1 MYFCTHGHSKS
12 LKRITAKNSLFL
24 FFMKKLPSLFADV
37 LLPVPI
43 PKLFTYQLP
52 EVHAGSSL
60 AGKRVI
66 VPFGQK
72 KVLTGV
78 VVQVHST
85 PPENYEAKEVLDVLD
100 ETPLVVDQQ
109 LKLFHWMAGYYMC
122 TMGEVLNAALPS
134 GLKLSS
140 RSMVQMHPD
149 FDADASGHTYS
160 DSEWK
165 VIEALEEKEHVS
177 YDDICRIT
185 GLKNIYHLIKSL
197 TAKGAVLIFE
207 QLVEKFKPKKE
218 RRIRL
223 LPHLAGDILAIET
236 IFQKLE
242 KKEKQMEILLKY
254 FREIPVN
261 ELKEKNES
269 GLPKSIIGEEGLSVS
284 SLATLVKNGIFE
296 EFDKVISRF
305 GEDNSITQSFPEL
318 TALQEQKLK
327 EVHQHF
333 EKKSAVLLHGITG
346 SGKTEIYIALLQQV
360 LEEGAQAL
368 YLLPEIALTAQI
380 LRRLKK
386 VFGDKIGIYHSK
398 YSDNERVEVWKG
410 VLEGRFPIVV
420 GVRSSVFL
428 PFDNLSLIIVDEEHD
443 PSYKQYDPAPRY
455 QARDTAILL
464 SQLHHAKVLLG
475 SATPSVE
482 SYYNSLYDKY
492 GLVTIDTR
500 YGEAGL
506 PSTELIDLKEE
517 RKRKRMHGDFSPAL
531 LKAIEE
537 TLESKKQAILFQNR
551 RGYAPFLHCEDCAHI
566 PKCANCS
573 VSLTYHMF
581 GQELRCHYCGFREPL
596 PSHCDACGSSKIKT
610 IGFGTEKLEDD
621 LKVLLPQARIGR
633 MDLDTTRSR
642 SNYEQLI
649 GDFEKGDIDVLIGTQ
664 MITKGLDF
672 DHVELVGIMDIDRI
686 IHFPDFRSHERAFQ
700 LMTQVSGRA
709 GRKSHLG
716 RVIIQTLN
724 PEQPLFQLV
733 SSNDYLRFYQSEI
746 LERESFHYPPF
757 VRIIRVIFRQEDK
770 DVVKETAV
778 HYLKMI
784 KETMGGHRILGPQEP
799 LIAKIRNQFHQELI
813 IKLEKD
819 GISIVKAKEY
829 LIRKM
834 EELHQNKIFRQTS
847 LIFDVDPQ

>member
-1 MYFCTHGHSKS
+1 MDHK
-12 LKRITAKNSLFL
+12 
-24 FFMKKLPSLFADV
+24 PSIFADV

-52 EVHAGSSL
+52 EEHAGGNL

-72 KVLTGV
+72 KVLTGI

-85 PPENYEAKEVLDVLD
+85 PPVNYEAKEVLDVLD
-100 ETPLVVDQQ
+100 EKPVVVDQQ

-122 TMGEVLNAALPS
+122 TIGEVLNAALPS

-149 FDADASGHTYS
+149 FNADASGCTYT

-177 YDDICRIT
+177 YDDISRIT

-197 TAKGAVLIFE
+197 AAKGAILIFE

-223 LPHLAGDILAIET
+223 LPHLAGDILAIEAV
-236 IFQKLE
+236 FQKLE

-254 FREIPVN
+254 LREIPVN
-261 ELKEKNES
+261 ELKEKNED
-269 GLPKSIIGEEGLSVS
+269 GLPKSIIGGEGLSVS

-296 EFDKVISRF
+296 EYDKVISRF
-305 GEDNSITQSFPEL
+305 GEDNGKVQSFPAL
-318 TALQEQKLK
+318 TDLQEQKLA
-327 EVHQHF
+327 EIHQHF

-346 SGKTEIYIALLQQV
+346 SGKTEIYIKLLQQV
-360 LEEGAQAL
+360 LEDGAQAL

-386 VFGDKIGIYHSK
+386 VFGEKIGIYHSK

-464 SQLHHAKVLLG
+464 GQLHHAKVLLG

-517 RKRKRMHGDFSPAL
+517 RKRKRMHGDFSPAM

-537 TLESKKQAILFQNR
+537 NLESKKQVILFQNR

-596 PSHCDACGSSKIKT
+596 PSHCDACGSAKIKT

-621 LKVLLPQARIGR
+621 LKVLLPRARIGR

-716 RVIIQTLN
+716 RVVIQTLN

-757 VRIIRVIFRQEDK
+757 VRIIRVIFRHEDK

-778 HYLKMI
+778 HYLKMV
-784 KETMGGHRILGPQEP
+784 KDTMGGHRILGPQEP